1 MIPTQHYLI
10 LSAMLF
16 CIGVAG
22 FISRRNLFVI
32 FMSIELMLNGVNLS
46 FLAFSRHFGNL
57 DGHVFAFLV
66 IALAAA
72 EAAIGLA
79 IVILIFKNA
88 TDTPEGERE
97 ALSLDHYNSLKY

>member
-1 MIPTQHYLI
+1 MIPTSHYL
-10 LSAMLF
+10 LVSAALF

-22 FISRRNLFVI
+22 FVARRNLFVI
-32 FMSIELMLNGVNLS
+32 FLSIELMLNGVNLS
-46 FLAFSRHFGNL
+46 FLAFSRHFGNMN
-57 DGHVFAFLV
+57 GHVYTFLV

-88 TDTPEGERE
+88 DESPEGERE
-97 ALSLDHYNSLKY
+97 ALSLDHYNTLKY

>member
-1 MIPTQHYLI
+1 
-10 LSAMLF
+10 
-16 CIGVAG
+16 
-22 FISRRNLFVI
+22 
-32 FMSIELMLNGVNLS
+32 
-46 FLAFSRHFGNL
+46 
-57 DGHVFAFLV
+57 V